1 MSEIIHTFSRP
12 FEFEGKKY
20 EFLTF
25 DFDKLSGKDL
35 REIRRAFDNPA
46 RPIPVLAMDEEF
58 LMLAAAKAAQVPY
71 ELIDALPMAEAI
83 SITTLASQYF
93 FQQAYSAEQAK
104 EINEAKKKL
113 SMG

>member
-1 MSEIIHTFSRP
+1 MSEIIHTLSRP
-12 FEFEGKKY
+12 LEFEGKKY

-93 FQQAYSAEQAK
+93 FQQGFLADHAK
-104 EINEAKKKL
+104 EIQEAKKKQL
-113 SMG
+113 TN

>member
-1 MSEIIHTFSRP
+1 MSEIIHTLSRP
-12 FEFEGKKY
+12 LEFEGKKY

-71 ELIDALPMAEAI
+71 ELIDAI

-113 SMG
+113 SMD

>member
-1 MSEIIHTFSRP
+1 MSEIIHTLSRP

-46 RPIPVLAMDEEF
+46 RRFP
-58 LMLAAAKAAQVPY
+58 
-71 ELIDALPMAEAI
+71 
-83 SITTLASQYF
+83 S
-93 FQQAYSAEQAK
+93 
-104 EINEAKKKL
+104 
-113 SMG
+113 